1 LLSLIEALDRSI
13 AHVEHQLEERLH
25 PCEETLTRLE
35 EITGVSRR
43 ILYVLFAEVGTDMSR
58 FPDAAH
64 LARLRRNV
72 SGPT

>member
-1 LLSLIEALDRSI
+1 LTARLRVL
-13 AHVEHQLEERLH
+13 EHQLEKRLH
-25 PCEETLTRLE
+25 PCEETLVRLE

-64 LARLRRNV
+64 KRVLGRQV
-72 SGPT
+72 SRSA

>member
-1 LLSLIEALDRSI
+1 ML
-13 AHVEHQLEERLH
+13 EHELEERLH
-25 PCEETLTRLE
+25 PSEETLARLE

-64 LARLRRNV
+64 KRVLGRHV
-72 SGPT
+72 SRSA